1 MALAF
6 LHAMAAVWH
15 QRILK
20 DGLMDRMRWK
30 RPQPDNAV
38 PSENSL

>member
-20 DGLMDRMRWK
+20 DGLMDRMRWDK
-30 RPQPDNAV
+30 SV
-38 PSENSL
+38 S